1 MPTVLQFRR
10 GTTSQNNSF
19 TGAIGEITYD
29 TTLDGPWLLYDNLND
44 PYQQNN
50 LLSTEMSQEVVQL
63 AESLNRKLE
72 QKLDKRK
79 DNFLSGMDY
88 IRQWGYTVDEKG
100 TIPYTN

>member
-1 MPTVLQFRR
+1 
-10 GTTSQNNSF
+10 
-19 TGAIGEITYD
+19 
-29 TTLDGPWLLYDNLND
+29 
-44 PYQQNN
+44 
-50 LLSTEMSQEVVQL
+50 MSQEVVQL

-88 IRQWGYTVDEKG
+88 IRQWGYTVDERG